1 MNISLITSKEITEML
16 QTEIKGLFE
25 QLNAS
30 IPQQP
35 LDTLP
40 LNNEHL
46 VLAIC
51 RIDGKMAGMTSMAT
65 YKVISGYK
73 GMVEDVVVDAEFRG
87 KGIGRALMEKLLG
100 EAQRLQLTEILLFSG
115 HHREAAIK
123 LYTSLGFILKHSG
136 LYTLKISL

>member
-1 MNISLITSKEITEML
+1 MNITLLTANEITEAL
-16 QTEIKGLFE
+16 HNEVKELFE
-25 QLNAS
+25 QLNPT
-30 IPQQP
+30 IIQQP
-35 LDTLP
+35 LEILP
-40 LNNEHL
+40 LDNEHL

-51 RIDGKMAGMTSMAT
+51 HIDGQLAGMASMAT

-73 GMVEDVVVDAEFRG
+73 GMVEDVVVAAEFRG

-123 LYTSLGFILKHSG
+123 LYTSLGFKLKQSG
-136 LYTLKISL
+136 LYTLKIS